1 MTLYILF
8 CWNIIAALKT
18 HFFWSTKKMIYF
30 RRLVFG
36 IIWRLLCT
44 WEKEQ
49 WTYIGKKKG
58 IHTVTLIF
66 LKRAALTQSSH
77 RATFGASTEHQA
89 ACDGVRRRMFYSVF
103 LGDKGCETLP
113 SEGVS
118 VHVSAAVKVGRKWK
132 VLRRCLCAPRNN
144 IFISKMLGLF
154 E

>member
-1 MTLYILF
+1 MQCLGP
-8 CWNIIAALKT
+8 
-18 HFFWSTKKMIYF
+18 
-30 RRLVFG
+30 RLSIKPPAMGFG
-36 IIWRLLCT
+36 GGCFIQC
-44 WEKEQ
+44 
-49 WTYIGKKKG
+49 
-58 IHTVTLIF
+58 
-66 LKRAALTQSSH
+66 S
-77 RATFGASTEHQA
+77 
-89 ACDGVRRRMFYSVF
+89 

>member
-1 MTLYILF
+1 MGSFEDFCAPEKKNSEPTL
-8 CWNIIAALKT
+8 
-18 HFFWSTKKMIYF
+18 
-30 RRLVFG
+30 
-36 IIWRLLCT
+36 
-44 WEKEQ
+44 E
-49 WTYIGKKKG
+49 KKG

-118 VHVSAAVKVGRKWK
+118 VHVSAAVKVGRNWK